1 MNDVSRD
8 IPEPIKRQVR
18 QECYFGCVICGCPVF
33 EYDHIVEFSKVKEH
47 TASNLA
53 LLCEQ
58 HHRAKTT
65 GKMSVER
72 VIEARMNPFNATR
85 LTTSAYRLEPNRT
98 FDLMVGSN
106 TAEASFSP
114 GSSVYRVLWVNG
126 YDMLTLHCEDGW
138 ISVSFAVTDES
149 GRVLLQV
156 IRGEV
161 TLSSSVWDY
170 SYEGTRLQV
179 RRKLREILIDIDLSN
194 RFLHVHQ
201 GCFLLPTPN
210 STLDGF
216 VVIGEV
222 LVGVMESKERS
233 FSMGSKAVSNSHGG
247 WALVNPAHHPELS
260 KVGGFGFFL
269 G

>member
-33 EYDHIVEFSKVKEH
+33 EYDHIVRFSKVKEH

-53 LLCEQ
+53 PLCKQ
-58 HHRAKTT
+58 HHDAKTT

-72 VIEARMNPFNATR
+72 VIEARKNPFNATR
-85 LTTSAYRLEPNRT
+85 QTTGSYSLVPNRT
-98 FDLMVGSN
+98 FDLAVGSN
-106 TAEASFSP
+106 TAGTSFGP

-126 YDMLTLHCEDGW
+126 YDMLALHCEDGW
-138 ISVSFAVTDES
+138 ISVSFTVTDES
-149 GRVLLQV
+149 GNSLLQV
-156 IRGEV
+156 ICGEV
-161 TLSSSVWDY
+161 TVSRSVWDY
-170 SYEGTRLQV
+170 SYEGTRLKI
-179 RRKLREILIDIDLSN
+179 RRKLGEILIDISLSN
-194 RFLHVHQ
+194 RFLRVYK
-201 GCFLLPTPN
+201 GCFLLPNPN

-216 VVIGEV
+216 IVDKEY
-222 LVGVMESKERS
+222 LVGVMESQERS
-233 FSMGSKAVSNSHGG
+233 FSIGSKAIGNSHGG